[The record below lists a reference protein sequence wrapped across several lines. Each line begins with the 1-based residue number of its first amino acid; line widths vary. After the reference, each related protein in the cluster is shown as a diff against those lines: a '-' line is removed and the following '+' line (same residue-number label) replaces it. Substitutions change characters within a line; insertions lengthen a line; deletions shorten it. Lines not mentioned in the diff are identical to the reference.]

1 MRLKLFK
8 ETLNA
13 RQLLCKRIKALLSQT
28 IKIYL
33 FIYLFE

>member
-8 ETLNA
+8 ETLNS
-13 RQLLCKRIKALLSQT
+13 RQLLCKRIKTLLSQT

-33 FIYLFE
+33 FIYLFQ